1 MTRLVVFL
9 GALLLA
15 VSVNANE
22 TRDIFKGKL
31 FPPNVVL
38 EYREELDLTKEQ
50 FTAIRSAVVAVQA
63 EVAEH
68 EWDMQEAY
76 SRVLNLLDDRPLD
89 EAVVTEGV
97 TAVLQA
103 ENRVKLAQM
112 TMLVRIRNLL
122 TDEQVAFLEANWS
135 RETN

>member
-1 MTRLVVFL
+1 MTRTGLFFAL
-9 GALLLA
+9 LLLA

-38 EYREELDLTKEQ
+38 EYREELDLTKDQ

-76 SRVLNLLDDRPLD
+76 SRVMNLLDERPLD
-89 EAVVTEGV
+89 ESLVTREV

-103 ENRVKLAQM
+103 ENKVKLAQM
-112 TMLVRIRNLL
+112 TMLVKIRNLL
-122 TDEQVAFLEANWS
+122 TEEQVAFLEANWS
-135 RETN
+135 REDD

>member
-1 MTRLVVFL
+1 MTRIGLFFA
-9 GALLLA
+9 ALLMA

-38 EYREELDLTKEQ
+38 EFREELDLSKAQYTG
-50 FTAIRSAVVAVQA
+50 IRSAVVAVQA

-76 SRVLNLLDDRPLD
+76 SRVLNLLDQRPRD
-89 EAVVTEGV
+89 EALVTREV

-112 TMLVRIRNLL
+112 KMLVKIRNLL
-122 TDEQVAFLEANWS
+122 NDEQVEFLEANWS
-135 RETN
+135 REDN

>member
-1 MTRLVVFL
+1 MTRLGLFL
-9 GALLLA
+9 AALLLA

-38 EYREELDLTKEQ
+38 EYREELSLTKEQ
-50 FTAIRSAVVAVQA
+50 YTGIRSAVVAVQA

-76 SRVLNLLDDRPLD
+76 SRVMNLLDERPLD
-89 EAVVTEGV
+89 ESVVTREV

-112 TMLVRIRNLL
+112 TMLVKIRNLL

-135 RETN
+135 REND

>member
-1 MTRLVVFL
+1 MTRIGLFFA
-9 GALLLA
+9 ALLMA

-38 EYREELDLTKEQ
+38 EFREELDLSKAQYTG
-50 FTAIRSAVVAVQA
+50 IRSAVVAVQA

-76 SRVLNLLDDRPLD
+76 SRVLNLLDERPLD
-89 EAVVTEGV
+89 EAVVTREV

-112 TMLVRIRNLL
+112 QMLVKIRNLL
-122 TDEQVAFLEANWS
+122 TDEQVEFLEANWS
-135 RETN
+135 REDD

>member
-1 MTRLVVFL
+1 MTRIGLFFA
-9 GALLLA
+9 ALLMA

-38 EYREELDLTKEQ
+38 EFREELDLSKAQYTG
-50 FTAIRSAVVAVQA
+50 IRSAVVAVQA

-76 SRVLNLLDDRPLD
+76 SRVLNLLDERPLD
-89 EAVVTEGV
+89 EAVVTREV

-112 TMLVRIRNLL
+112 QMLVKIRNLL
-122 TDEQVAFLEANWS
+122 TDEQVEFLEANWS
-135 RETN
+135 REDN